1 MTTVTE
7 RIMQR
12 TDRSGDCWLWTGFL
26 DRYGYGQ
33 ISVQNRREK
42 AHRAAYEAFVGP
54 IPDGLVIDHTCR
66 VRRCVNPA
74 HLEPV
79 THAEN
84 VRRGIAPNARKT
96 QCPKGHV
103 YDDAN
108 TYRAAGRRD
117 CRACRREATRR
128 YEARKQAAQ

>member
-1 MTTVTE
+1 MTTVID

-12 TDRSGDCWLWTGFL
+12 VERSGECWLWTGHL

-33 ISVQNRREK
+33 ISVNNHREK
-42 AHRAAYEAFVGP
+42 VHRAAYEAFVGL

-84 VRRGIAPNARKT
+84 VRRGTPANSLKT
-96 QCPKGHV
+96 HCPQGHA

-108 TYRAAGRRD
+108 TYRGAGRRD
-117 CRACRREATRR
+117 CRTCRREATRR
-128 YEARKQAAQ
+128 FEARKRAA